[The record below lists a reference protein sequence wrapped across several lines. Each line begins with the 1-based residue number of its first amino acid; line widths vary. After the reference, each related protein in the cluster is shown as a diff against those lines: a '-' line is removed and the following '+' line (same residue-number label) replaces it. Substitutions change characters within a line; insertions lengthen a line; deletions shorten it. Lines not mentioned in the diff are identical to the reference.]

1 MLHRLA
7 ALAVTCATFPAS
19 THEPAI
25 LSAAVLGILIAAG
38 ATGCSHHSS
47 AGGAGSAASSLA
59 TSPQVRAAEAKL
71 KTCIAN
77 GDPLSSAGR
86 HSIITCALPAAASPT
101 ARAKAQKCLEN
112 AFSSHG
118 FGLTHADRQAI
129 LTTGAACLGVK

>member
-1 MLHRLA
+1 MRA
-7 ALAVTCATFPAS
+7 AL
-19 THEPAI
+19 I
-25 LSAAVLGILIAAG
+25 AAGLGILIAAG

-77 GDPLSSAGR
+77 GNPLSSAGR
-86 HSIITCALPAAASPT
+86 HAIITCALPAAASSA

-112 AFSSHG
+112 AFSAHG
-118 FGLTHADRQAI
+118 VGLTHADRRAI
-129 LTTGAACLGVK
+129 